1 MNDSPNL
8 PFAERVKVWG
18 LPHDVEDAILAE
30 VDTSAHEAEVAML
43 TRDAELTY
51 EQLSFSRDLLK
62 EILSIVDEVYPR
74 YTETKKLIADI
85 KQAFAESLAEI

>member
-8 PFAERVKVWG
+8 PFVERVKLWN
-18 LPHDVEDAILAE
+18 LPHEVEAAILAE
-30 VDTSAHEAEVAML
+30 VDTSAHEAEVAIL

-62 EILSIVDEVYPR
+62 EILAIVDGVYPR
-74 YTETKKLIADI
+74 YTETKRLIADI